1 MRIISLLV
9 GFLLIAAV
17 GVFADTSVII
27 PGAPEWLNSLLATLG
42 LAGVGGVGVF
52 AVIARKIASV
62 EAKYLPIVQAL
73 KSTIDK
79 DANLFSTLKATIK
92 DGPLVGDWNDAMSSN
107 ASFLSHFPIH
117 GISDKADIFNRL
129 VINLPKEPAILQKA
143 ELVAEKVVKVI
154 DAIPEP
160 AASAPAQA

>member
-79 DANLFSTLKATIK
+79 DANLFSTLKATNQTRRRRK
-92 DGPLVGDWNDAMSSN
+92 SN
-107 ASFLSHFPIH
+107 GKENNVPMLFQGKYFNSFYHH
-117 GISDKADIFNRL
+117 
-129 VINLPKEPAILQKA
+129 
-143 ELVAEKVVKVI
+143 
-154 DAIPEP
+154 
-160 AASAPAQA
+160 